1 MRVAIVG
8 ASGAVGQEFL
18 RVLDERNFP
27 IDELLLFGSSR
38 SAGRT
43 YNFRGKDI
51 VVKELKHDTEDFKGV
66 DIAFTSAGGGT
77 SKEFAADITKY
88 GAVMIDNSSAF
99 RMDPDVPL
107 VVPECNAKDA
117 LVRPKGIIANPNC
130 TTIMMVVVLQCIENI
145 SHIKKIHV
153 ASYQAASGAGAAAMK
168 ELETQYRQVLN
179 GEPVTVEKFAYQLA
193 YNVIPQI
200 DVFTENG
207 YTKEEMK
214 MYNETRKIMHTDALC
229 SATCVRVPSLR
240 SHSEAV
246 WVETEEPVSIEEFKE
261 AIRKGEGVQ
270 LMDNPEKKEYPM
282 PLFLAGKDDVYV
294 GRIRKDLA
302 DDHGLSFWLVGDQIK
317 KGAALNAVQIAEWL
331 IANNGLNG
339 KN

>member
-145 SHIKKIHV
+145 SHIKKIRV

-270 LMDNPEKKEYPM
+270 LMDNPEKK
-282 PLFLAGKDDVYV
+282 G
-294 GRIRKDLA
+294 
-302 DDHGLSFWLVGDQIK
+302 
-317 KGAALNAVQIAEWL
+317 
-331 IANNGLNG
+331 
-339 KN
+339 